1 MPKTYNELYIEAF
14 HRFRDAGIEAHTLEA
29 RLLVAAAAGKTQEE
43 LLRDLML
50 YSSDEIEERVAGL
63 TARRLAGEPAAYI
76 AGCWGFYGLEFA
88 LTRDVLIP
96 RMDTEVLIDQA
107 LRCLGE
113 RGEGARILDLCTG
126 SGCVG
131 CALLSRLPRSRAV
144 LADNSPA
151 ALAVAEENAAALG
164 LTAAPERIE
173 CVLADVCADPPPG
186 LGSFDLIVANPPYVP
201 TGELAELDVSVR
213 DYEPLAALDGGADG
227 LEFYRA
233 ILDHWVIALR
243 QSGHFLF
250 EVGEE
255 QAKDVTLLMR
265 RAGLRQLAT
274 AKDTLGVERVVF
286 GRL

>member
-1 MPKTYNELYIEAF
+1 MPKTYNDLYIDLF
-14 HRFRDAGIEAHTLEA
+14 HRFRDAGLEAHTLEA
-29 RLLVAAAAGKTQEE
+29 RLLVAAAAGQTQEE
-43 LLRDLML
+43 LLRDLKL
-50 YSSDEIEERVAGL
+50 YSSDEIEERVAAL
-63 TARRLAGEPAAYI
+63 AARRLAGEPAAYI
-76 AGCWGFYGLEFA
+76 AGCWGFYGLDFK

-96 RMDTEVLIDQA
+96 RMDTEVLVDQA
-107 LRCLGE
+107 LRALGE

-131 CALLSRLPRSRAV
+131 CALVDRLPRSRAV
-144 LADNSPA
+144 LVDNSPR

-164 LTAAPERIE
+164 FTPERID
-173 CVLADVCADPPPG
+173 CVRADIFADPPPG
-186 LGSFDLIVANPPYVP
+186 LGSFDLIVGNPPYVP
-201 TGELAELDVSVR
+201 TGELAGLDVSVR
-213 DYEPLAALDGGADG
+213 DYEPLSALDGGADG
-227 LEFYRA
+227 LDYYRA

-255 QAKDVTLLMR
+255 QAKDVSRLMR
-265 RAGLRQLAT
+265 RAGLRQLGT

>member
-1 MPKTYNELYIEAF
+1 MPKTYNELYIDLF
-14 HRFRDAGIEAHTLEA
+14 HRFRDAGLEAHTLEA

-63 TARRLAGEPAAYI
+63 AERRLAGEPAAYI
-76 AGCWGFYGLEFA
+76 AGCWGFYGLEFK

-96 RMDTEVLIDQA
+96 RMDTEVLIEQA
-107 LRCLGE
+107 LRSLGG

-126 SGCVG
+126 SGCIG
-131 CALLSRLPRSRAV
+131 CTLVHLLPRSRAV
-144 LADNSPA
+144 LVDNSPA
-151 ALAVAEENAAALG
+151 ALAVAEENIAALG
-164 LTAAPERIE
+164 LAERID
-173 CVLADVCADPPPG
+173 CVLADVCADPPAG
-186 LGSFDLIVANPPYVP
+186 LGSFDLVVANPPYVP
-201 TGELAELDVSVR
+201 TGELAGLDASVR
-213 DYEPLAALDGGADG
+213 DYEPLSALDGGADG
-227 LEFYRA
+227 LDFYRA